1 MINGL
6 ICGCYNKFIR
16 AGAIQSTCSI
26 FTKQKS
32 IKMKKIGGILLGFII
47 LSACSK
53 KIKATHHRNHNSHQ
67 HVHYASESNI
77 PAHKLIFPSKTPD
90 RIIVSLT
97 EDPNHSFAVNWRTS
111 QEIDTAYVQIAKE
124 THGPDF
130 LLDNSMQQIIATTE
144 FIQVENIRDHEPLVN
159 AAYHSAIVKNL
170 IPNTTY
176 VYRVGDGGKNDDTWS
191 EWFQLTTPST
201 NQNEPFS
208 FIYFGDAQN
217 DVKSMWSRV
226 IRKSYKMMPE
236 VDFMLHAGDLIN
248 HSESDREWGEWFY
261 AGSFIHA
268 TVPSIMTPGNH
279 EYDKSVNRTKLSSL
293 WRPQFT
299 LPENGPLEELKET
312 CYTLDYQNMKLI
324 SIDAQSFNNSERSR
338 KAQTKWL
345 DSVLANNHKKWIT
358 LTMHY
363 PIFSTAKGRDNKELR
378 ESLKPL
384 IDKYNV
390 DLVLQ
395 GHDHTYARGYASN
408 EGLGKTIVKDA
419 GAVYAVSVS
428 GPKMYESQDQDWMV
442 KRGEYVQLFQIITV
456 ENDTIHYNSYT
467 TKGNVYDSFSLIKD
481 ENGNK
486 ELINNASEVNIRL
499 KKDFVKGR

>member
-1 MINGL
+1 
-6 ICGCYNKFIR
+6 
-16 AGAIQSTCSI
+16 
-26 FTKQKS
+26 
-32 IKMKKIGGILLGFII
+32 MKKSVIALLSLVILTACKTAVKEAHHHDDGHPHSHSHYSEMLGID
-47 LSACSK
+47 
-53 KIKATHHRNHNSHQ
+53 
-67 HVHYASESNI
+67 
-77 PAHKLIFPSKTPD
+77 AHKLIFPSKVPD

-97 EDPNHSFAVNWRTS
+97 EDANHSFAVNWRTN
-111 QEIDTAYVQIAKE
+111 QQVDTAYVQVAEE

-130 LLDNSMQQIIATTE
+130 LLDKNKQQFTAKTE
-144 FIQVENIRDHEPLVN
+144 LITLENTRDQEPLVN
-159 AAYHSAIVKNL
+159 AAFHSAIVKNL
-170 IPNTTY
+170 KEGTNY
-176 VYRVGDGGKNDDTWS
+176 VYRVGDGNKNDDTWS
-191 EWFQLTTPST
+191 EWFQIKTPPS

-248 HSESDREWGEWFY
+248 HSESDKEWGEWFY

-279 EYDKSVNRTKLSSL
+279 EYDKSVDRKNLSAL

-299 LPENGPLEELKET
+299 LPENGPLDELKET
-312 CYTLDYQNMKLI
+312 CYALDYQNMKVV
-324 SIDAQSFNNSERSR
+324 SIDAQSFYNSEHSA

-345 DSVLANNHKKWIT
+345 DSVLASNTKKWVTI
-358 LTMHY
+358 TMHY
-363 PIFSTAKGRDNKELR
+363 PIYSTKKGRDNKELR
-378 ESLKPL
+378 ENLKPL

-419 GAVYAVSVS
+419 GTVYAVSVS
-428 GPKMYESQDQDWMV
+428 GPKMYESQDQEWMV
-442 KRGEYVQLFQIITV
+442 KRGEFTQLFQIITV
-456 ENDTIHYNSYT
+456 ENDTIKYNSYT
-467 TKGNVYDSFSLIKD
+467 TKGKVYDSFDLVKND
-481 ENGNK
+481 KGEKTLTNNK
-486 ELINNASEVNIRL
+486 AEVNLRL
-499 KKDFVKGR
+499 KKDFVKE

>member
-1 MINGL
+1 MNKTISTLLGLL
-6 ICGCYNKFIR
+6 ICVAC
-16 AGAIQSTCSI
+16 T
-26 FTKQKS
+26 QKS
-32 IKMKKIGGILLGFII
+32 EE
-47 LSACSK
+47 
-53 KIKATHHRNHNSHQ
+53 THTHNEDDHHHSH
-67 HVHYASESNI
+67 YSSMANI
-77 PAHKLIFPSKTPD
+77 PAHKLIFPSKAPD

-97 EDPNHSFAVNWRTS
+97 EDPNHSFSVNWRTS
-111 QEIDTAYVQIAKE
+111 QEIDTAYVQIAEE

-130 LLDNSMQQIIATTE
+130 LLDKDLQQIIAATE
-144 FIQVENIRDHEPLVN
+144 LIQVENTRDEEPLVN
-159 AAYHSAIVKNL
+159 AAYHSAIIKQL
-170 IPNTTY
+170 KAGTTY

-191 EWFQLTTPST
+191 EWFQIKTPST

-279 EYDKSVNRTKLSSL
+279 EYDKSVDRKKLSSL

-312 CYTLDYQNMKLI
+312 CYALDYQNMKLI
-324 SIDAQSFNNSERSR
+324 SIDAQSFSNSERSR
-338 KAQTKWL
+338 QAQTKWL
-345 DSVLANNHKKWIT
+345 DSVLSKNTKKWIT
-358 LTMHY
+358 LTMHF

-408 EGLGKTIVKDA
+408 EGLGKTIVQDA

-428 GPKMYESQDQDWMV
+428 GPKMYESQKQDWMV

-456 ENDTIHYNSYT
+456 ENSTIHYNSYT
-467 TKGNVYDSFSLIKD
+467 TKGEVYDSFSLIKD

-486 ELINNASEVNIRL
+486 KLINNKSEVTMRL
-499 KKDFVKGR
+499 KKDYVKEK